1 MNWGSFI
8 VKTLGL
14 LVVLALVL
22 FYAYGNYVLIDS
34 VVPAEGYEVGEWLNS
49 YYTSGIASL
58 VIGFICSAVWFFCGL
73 NYTGGNGI
81 NVYYYG
87 LLFISFVLS
96 VVINFV
102 LLIPAIEGSG
112 LAGLFVVISAPVL
125 YYLASIFAYAPAVK
139 YIPAGAEFIHK

>member
-14 LVVLALVL
+14 LLLLACVL
-22 FYAYGNYVLIDS
+22 FYVYGDYVLIDS

-58 VIGFICSAVWFFCGL
+58 VASFICSAIWFWRGQ

-81 NVYYYG
+81 SIFYYG
-87 LLFISFVLS
+87 FMGLSLVLGIL
-96 VVINFV
+96 INFV
-102 LLIPAIEGSG
+102 LLLPAIDGSG
-112 LAGLFVVISAPVL
+112 FASVFVVIAAPVL
-125 YYLASIFAYAPAVK
+125 YYLASLIAYAPAVK
-139 YIPAGAEFIHK
+139 YIPAGAELIHK